1 MGNPLNEVELA
12 EAKEEGSVILP
23 NAIETESVEV
33 PLLLS
38 KSSSPPQD
46 KNDENDENDDDDD
59 ANTREFQK
67 HSQTPVTTT
76 TMEESSCLNGNKM
89 GKNDL
94 KSVNDSSSELNE
106 LDGLG
111 GDQDQAPLLST
122 QKRSDEKVLSSSFSH
137 GTETIACN
145 PESLK
150 EMEIKYAAYVR
161 HDHYGNWGTRDVSFL
176 EKTQILVALVTLC
189 PVRVILLTLLLVTFY
204 VICKLCTL
212 RVMASSNDEG
222 QESFAHMTGPR
233 RTIIVRSGR
242 FLART
247 MLFVFG
253 FYYIPVTYRTPDR
266 MRNLHL
272 GVGDLDESNKVSSL
286 AQPVP
291 KRK

>member
-12 EAKEEGSVILP
+12 DSKEKGSVILP

-38 KSSSPPQD
+38 KSSSPPHD

-67 HSQTPVTTT
+67 YSQTPVAMKTG
-76 TMEESSCLNGNKM
+76 EESSCLNGNKM
-89 GKNDL
+89 GENDL
-94 KSVNDSSSELNE
+94 KSVNCTSSELSE
-106 LDGLG
+106 LDGPG
-111 GDQDQAPLLST
+111 GDQDQAPLLT
-122 QKRSDEKVLSSSFSH
+122 AQKRSDKKVLSSSSSH
-137 GTETIACN
+137 GMEAIAYT

-161 HDHYGNWGTRDVSFL
+161 HDHYGNWGARDVSFL
-176 EKTQILVALVTLC
+176 EKTRILVALGTLC
-189 PVRVILLTLLLVTFY
+189 PVRVILLTSLLVIFY
-204 VICKLCTL
+204 MICKLCTL
-212 RVMASSNDEG
+212 RVMASSDDEG

-266 MRNLHL
+266 MQNLHL
-272 GVGDLDESNKVSSL
+272 GMGDLDESTKVSSV
-286 AQPVP
+286 AQ
-291 KRK
+291 